1 MSLLNALHDEKLGLL
16 LPVIVRMDHKMD
28 QLMAQM
34 GEIGN
39 QLNALMMA
47 SQSNASMIRN
57 QLSGAMVGNQSNASM
72 IANQSDSSFMR
83 NQSNAAV
90 KSQSN
95 ACMMGNQRSGA
106 MMGNQSN
113 ASMIANQSDSSL
125 TGNQSN
131 VAFGNQSNAVI
142 RSQSNASSAGN
153 QPNAALGSQTN
164 AAMTGIQ
171 NTITNSVN
179 NPVQTSPNVPIIAPQ
194 SNPTSTQ
201 TQPPFSTMETQS
213 NADTSSD
220 FHLNDSAVE
229 NHGGDNE
236 TESDVPVATASCSL
250 PAELVKTKSEDGK
263 CNKAKITQQI
273 LSGDLN
279 FPISREV
286 LIMLHQKSNSIMNF
300 SVQLLRELFTLEELE
315 GKNISG
321 SRGKDKVD
329 PERVEMIKEMVFK
342 VYGTVPSDKELV
354 WKYCRKAMD
363 AFMRRMKR
371 EKVLRE
377 AALQNAI
384 QAANQNQT

>member
-34 GEIGN
+34 GEMGN

-72 IANQSDSSFMR
+72 IANQSDSSL
-83 NQSNAAV
+83 
-90 KSQSN
+90 
-95 ACMMGNQRSGA
+95 
-106 MMGNQSN
+106 MGNQSN
-113 ASMIANQSDSSL
+113 AA
-125 TGNQSN
+125 
-131 VAFGNQSNAVI
+131 I
-142 RSQSNASSAGN
+142 RSQSNASLVGN
-153 QPNAALGSQTN
+153 QPKAALGSQTN
-164 AAMTGIQ
+164 AAMTGKQ

-220 FHLNDSAVE
+220 FHLNDSTVE
-229 NHGGDNE
+229 NHRDDNE

-250 PAELVKTKSEDGK
+250 PAGLVKTKSEDGK
-263 CNKAKITQQI
+263 CNKAKATQQI

-286 LIMLHQKSNSIMNF
+286 LIMLHQKSNSTMNF

-342 VYGTVPSDKELV
+342 VYGTVPSDKEMV

-384 QAANQNQT
+384 QAANLNQT